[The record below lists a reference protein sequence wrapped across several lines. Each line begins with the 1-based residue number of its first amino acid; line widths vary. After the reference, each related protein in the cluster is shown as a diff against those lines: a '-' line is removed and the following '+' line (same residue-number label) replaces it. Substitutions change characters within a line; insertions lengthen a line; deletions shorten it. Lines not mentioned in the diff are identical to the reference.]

1 VIAMRGAVLFDLD
14 GTLLDSLEDIGDA
27 MNAVLASLGHPTHTM
42 HAYRTLV
49 GEGARELARR
59 ALPPEARHDVDH
71 VLARYKAHYRANLV
85 VKSKPYDGIVS
96 MLEAL
101 KHASI
106 VMAVVTNKPHDVA
119 MEIVAQ
125 VFAPHSFA
133 RVIGQ
138 RDGHPH
144 KPDPTDALAVVRALG
159 VDPAEAFFVGDT
171 DTDMRTARNAGM
183 RAIGVT
189 WGFRDRDEL
198 ERHGAHVIVDHPQEI
213 VRLVAP

>member
-1 VIAMRGAVLFDLD
+1 MGGAVLFDLD

-42 HAYRTLV
+42 RAYQTLV

-59 ALPPEARHDVDH
+59 ALPPEARGEVDH

-85 VKSKPYDGIVS
+85 VKSKPYDGIAT

-101 KHASI
+101 ARASI
-106 VMAVVTNKPHDVA
+106 PMAVVTNKPHDVA
-119 MEIVAQ
+119 VDIVAQ
-125 VFAPHSFA
+125 VFAPHTFA
-133 RVIGQ
+133 HVIGQ

-144 KPDPTDALAVVRALG
+144 KPDPSGALAVVRALG
-159 VDPAEAFFVGDT
+159 VDPAQAFFVGDT

-198 ERHGAHVIVDHPQEI
+198 ERHGAHVIVDQPDEI
-213 VRLVAP
+213 VRLVVP